1 MFHPGKIQQLP
12 VCALEGRGA
21 LLTAG
26 DEQALLPQREVPE
39 GTAIGDLVEVFV
51 YRDGELLIAT
61 RQMPSAQVGD
71 FALLKVREVNKVG
84 AFLTWGCPKELFV
97 PFAEQAE
104 RMREGRSYL
113 VKVCLDEF
121 GRLVGTARLERC
133 LDPEPPPYEEGQPV
147 EVLLWRFTEL
157 GAVVIVDQRYE
168 ALLYRDELRQDF
180 KVGGRFTGRIAKVR
194 KDGKFDVTLRR
205 GAAEELEDAMQRLH
219 EALQAAEGFLPLH
232 DKSSPEEVSRCLG
245 MSKKLFKKALGGLL
259 KRRQVEL
266 VELGVRLRRQ
276 P

>member
-1 MFHPGKIQQLP
+1 M
-12 VCALEGRGA
+12 
-21 LLTAG
+21 
-26 DEQALLPQREVPE
+26 
-39 GTAIGDLVEVFV
+39 
-51 YRDGELLIAT
+51 
-61 RQMPSAQVGD
+61 
-71 FALLKVREVNKVG
+71 
-84 AFLTWGCPKELFV
+84 
-97 PFAEQAE
+97 
-104 RMREGRSYL
+104 
-113 VKVCLDEF
+113 
-121 GRLVGTARLERC
+121 
-133 LDPEPPPYEEGQPV
+133 
-147 EVLLWRFTEL
+147 
-157 GAVVIVDQRYE
+157 
-168 ALLYRDELRQDF
+168 
-180 KVGGRFTGRIAKVR
+180 R